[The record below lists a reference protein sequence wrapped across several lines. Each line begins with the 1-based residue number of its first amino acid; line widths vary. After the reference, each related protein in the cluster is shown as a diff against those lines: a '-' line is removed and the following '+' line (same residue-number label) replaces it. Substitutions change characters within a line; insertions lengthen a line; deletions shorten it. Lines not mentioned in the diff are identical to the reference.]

1 MATRRKFGKVKVMT
15 QRDDNLL
22 KQLSNSGL
30 CTMEQAKTHCGLNRD
45 RLLKLEK
52 SGYIR
57 IERTNPR
64 GGAMI
69 EVARL
74 DRKGKEYS
82 KNSLGTKYFYKTSIN
97 QVGHDLKLTEAY
109 YQVMRDHK
117 GAIWKNETQITYE
130 YKELLIGGK
139 DCVDAVVVLDGD
151 TFAVEVIGHKY
162 TQETINNKI
171 ANGNRIAG
179 ETILV

>member
-1 MATRRKFGKVKVMT
+1 MTRGRKVNKVKVMSL
-15 QRDDNLL
+15 RDDSLL
-22 KQLSNSGL
+22 KQLSNTGL
-30 CTMEQAKTHCGLNRD
+30 CTMEQAKSHCGLNRD
-45 RLLKLEK
+45 RILNLEK
-52 SGYIR
+52 SGLIR

-69 EVARL
+69 EVVRL
-74 DRKGKEYS
+74 ERKGKTYS
-82 KNSLGTKYFYKTSIN
+82 MNILGTKYFYKTSIN

-109 YQVMRDHK
+109 YQVMREHK
-117 GAIWKNETQITYE
+117 GAIWKNESQVTHE
-130 YKELLIGGK
+130 YKELLKNGR

-171 ANGNRIAG
+171 ENGNRIAG
-179 ETILV
+179 ETVLI